1 MDLSIG
7 EVARLTGLGV
17 KTIRYYSDIGLVPE
31 ARRSPAGYRR
41 YDEQGLARL
50 ELVRIL
56 RDLGIDLAGIRPVIN
71 RRANLDDIAAAHA
84 DAIDVQIHQLR
95 LRRAVLRAMARGIS
109 DPKEVRRM
117 TTFAKASADEA
128 RRVTEEFVVSVFA
141 GREENPFAARMRAAL
156 PVLADS
162 PTDAQIDA
170 WIELAALVSNPD
182 FLSRVRQ
189 MVVEGERERA
199 RQHISETDAATQ
211 RAGAALVARAGA
223 AMSAGI
229 APSSPEAAA
238 TVNEVT
244 TLFAAAAGRED
255 SPAYRTELAQ
265 KMETFSDPRIDR
277 YWRLIAVI
285 NGWEPQ
291 DNLMPAYEWF
301 MAALRAT

>member
-7 EVARLTGLGV
+7 DVARLTGLGV

-71 RRANLDDIAAAHA
+71 RRTSLDDIAAAHA
-84 DAIDVQIHQLR
+84 DAIDLQIHQLR

-117 TTFAKASADEA
+117 TAFAKASADEA
-128 RRVTEEFVVSVFA
+128 RRITEEFVASVFA
-141 GREENPFAARMRAAL
+141 GHEENPFAARMRSAL
-156 PVLADS
+156 PVLAES

-170 WIELAALVSNPD
+170 WIELASLVSDPD

-199 RQHISETDAATQ
+199 TQHISETDAATQ
-211 RAGAALVARAGA
+211 RAGAVLVARAGA

-229 APSSPEAAA
+229 SPSSPEAAA
-238 TVNEVT
+238 TVKEVT
-244 TLFAAAAGRED
+244 RLFAGAAGRED

-265 KMETFSDPRIDR
+265 KMEMFSDRRIDR

-291 DNLMPAYEWF
+291 ANLMPAYEWF
-301 MAALRAT
+301 MAALGAP